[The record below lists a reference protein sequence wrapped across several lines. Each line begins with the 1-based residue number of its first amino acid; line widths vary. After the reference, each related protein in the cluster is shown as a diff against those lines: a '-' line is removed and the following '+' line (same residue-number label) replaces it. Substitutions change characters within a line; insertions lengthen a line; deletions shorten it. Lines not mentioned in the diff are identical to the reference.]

1 MHAYVNYLQ
10 DDWVHWLPLAV
21 FTYNNNV
28 HALTGIMLF
37 FVKKCFH
44 PSIEATVRAIPA
56 NRSIPNVTNAKA
68 KAEKLVELQAAI
80 EQHLKEVTTA
90 QRKYTY
96 RRTKRRKFEVS
107 NIV

>member
-1 MHAYVNYLQ
+1 
-10 DDWVHWLPLAV
+10 
-21 FTYNNNV
+21 
-28 HALTGIMLF
+28 
-37 FVKKCFH
+37 
-44 PSIEATVRAIPA
+44 
-56 NRSIPNVTNAKA
+56 
-68 KAEKLVELQAAI
+68 LVELQAAI